1 MSTLTAERPADQ
13 AEPVT
18 SGDRPLLSRAVLA
31 ALLAVLV
38 GMVAGAVY
46 LLPQPPAEDSAE
58 VGFARDMSRH
68 HAQAVLMAE
77 AIRNRTD
84 DAELRTLASDIA
96 LTQQAQIGMM
106 SAWLGDWGRR
116 ASASGPKMAWMG
128 EPTTGLMPGMA
139 APAETAELATL
150 PVDQAE
156 AQFLRLMV
164 AHHAGG
170 VEMAEAGAELTDDP
184 QVVQLARSIAAAQ
197 ESEIDYLQSLLAARG
212 LPAAPVPA
220 GMGAVS
226 GEGHGHSGSPALR
239 DTVLLSLVT
248 VGLVAFFW
256 LLIDSV
262 ARRAGSR
269 RVTSGAMVTALAA
282 RAAPAVVTASV
293 HLSLTPEHA
302 QQSVGYGLFFVL
314 TAIGA
319 AAGAATVLAGLV
331 RTGAVALAGVSGLL
345 LLTYVL
351 FRFVAPPGANSPED
365 VDLWGVVAVTTEL
378 VILVAAARVLL
389 SARRPRVP
397 QAAAA

>member
-1 MSTLTAERPADQ
+1 MSTLTAERPTDQ
-13 AEPVT
+13 AEPPVL
-18 SGDRPLLSRAVLA
+18 GDRPLLSRPVLA
-31 ALLAVLV
+31 ALLTVLV
-38 GMVAGAVY
+38 GLVAGAAY

-77 AIRNRTD
+77 ALRDRTD

-106 SAWLGDWGRR
+106 SAWLEDWGRS

-139 APAETAELATL
+139 APAETAALATL
-150 PVDQAE
+150 AVDQAE

-164 AHHAGG
+164 AHHTGG
-170 VEMAEAGAELTDDP
+170 VEMAEAGVELTDDP
-184 QVVQLARSIAAAQ
+184 QVVQLARSIAGAQ
-197 ESEIDYLQSLLAARG
+197 ASEIDYLQSLLAARG
-212 LPAAPVPA
+212 LPPEPVPA
-220 GMGAVS
+220 GMNAVA
-226 GEGHGHSGSPALR
+226 GEEGHAGTASPALR
-239 DTVLLSLVT
+239 ETLLLSLVT

-269 RVTSGAMVTALAA
+269 RVPSGAMAAALTG
-282 RAAPAVVTASV
+282 PAVVTAAV
-293 HLSLTPEHA
+293 HLTLTPEHA

-314 TAIGA
+314 TALGA
-319 AAGAATVLAGLV
+319 AAGAAVVVAGLM

-345 LLTYVL
+345 LVTYVL
-351 FRFVAPPGANSPED
+351 FRFVAPPGADSPED

-378 VILVAAARVLL
+378 VILVAAASSLM
-389 SARRPRVP
+389 SARRAQ
-397 QAAAA
+397 QATLA